1 MEQMERRPERALL
14 VSVDTG
20 EFDVES
26 SLSELYEL
34 IRSAGAD
41 PVGSVVQKRP
51 HVEAG
56 TCVGTGML
64 REIAAHC

>member
-56 TCVGTGML
+56 T
-64 REIAAHC
+64 